1 MVCEYRDRIV
11 ALEDDL
17 KKTQE
22 ELRSIKL
29 LLSTRLWNLGASV
42 DHRGAT
48 IEIARHFGFPV
59 DNIKQG

>member
-22 ELRSIKL
+22 ELRYIKL
-29 LLSTRLWNLGASV
+29 LLCNLGASV

-48 IEIARHFGFPV
+48 IGIARHFGFPV